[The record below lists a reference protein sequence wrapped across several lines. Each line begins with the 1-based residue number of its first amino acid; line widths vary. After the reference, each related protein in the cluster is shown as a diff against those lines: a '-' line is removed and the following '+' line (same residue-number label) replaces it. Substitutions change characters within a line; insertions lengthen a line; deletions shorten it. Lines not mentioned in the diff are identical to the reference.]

1 MTDTL
6 PPLFGINIHPGADS
20 VQDAFE
26 RAAVADRTGLDL
38 IGVQDHPYNRSMLDT
53 WTLLSALAART
64 ERVHV
69 LTNVANLPLRPP
81 AMLAKQAA
89 SLDVIS
95 GGRVELGIGAGAY
108 WQGIE
113 AYGVP
118 TRSPGEAASAFEE
131 ALHVLRGMWDNTT
144 GSFTYQGKF
153 YQVNGARP
161 GPGPVHPI
169 RLWTGALGPR
179 MLRITGRLADG
190 LLISRPYVPPERL
203 PDFNAR
209 IDDSAIEAGRAPT
222 DIRRG
227 YNLMG
232 MIELR
237 PDTRRPAG
245 LSEGN
250 LYGTVNDWIE
260 ELVHYYRDYRQD
272 TFLFWPVAGDELR
285 QIEVFAQEVAP
296 AVREAVALAPR

>member
-6 PPLFGINIHPGADS
+6 PPLFGINIHPGGDS

-38 IGVQDHPYNRSMLDT
+38 VAAQDHPYNRGMLDT

-64 ERVHV
+64 EHVHV

-95 GGRVELGIGAGAY
+95 GGRVDLGVGAGAF
-108 WQGIE
+108 WDPIH
-113 AYGVP
+113 AYGGEVR
-118 TRSPGEAASAFEE
+118 TPGEAYAAFEE
-131 ALHVLRGMWDNTT
+131 ALHILRGMWNNAD
-144 GSFTYQGKF
+144 GSFTYQGT
-153 YQVNGARP
+153 YYRVNGARP

-169 RLWTGALGPR
+169 RLWTGAIGPR
-179 MLRITGRLADG
+179 MLRLTGRMADG

-203 PDFNAR
+203 PEFNAR
-209 IDDSAIEAGRAPT
+209 IDEGAAQRVLPPSA
-222 DIRRG
+222 IRRG

-232 MIELR
+232 MIDLR
-237 PDTRRPAG
+237 PNGTRPAG
-245 LSEGN
+245 LTAGN
-250 LYGTVNDWIE
+250 LYGTVDQWVD
-260 ELVHYYRDYRQD
+260 ELVRYYRDYRQD

-296 AVREAVALAPR
+296 AVREALAPARR